1 MKQAR
6 IGSVI
11 LPLKVKIQN
20 RTGAKLKSA
29 ATAKSP
35 AGMSGALK
43 ELPVNLAVLDAR
55 GIIVDVNEAWK
66 TFARDN
72 DLRTPNFG
80 IGKNYLQLCRS
91 GAGAPAELAEN
102 LKRLI
107 AAKLDLINFVYSC

>member
-29 ATAKSP
+29 ATAESP

-72 DLRTPNFG
+72 GLRTPNFG
-80 IGKNYLQLCRS
+80 IGKNYRNYADQAR
-91 GAGAPAELAEN
+91 GAGRISGKPQ
-102 LKRLI
+102 RG
-107 AAKLDLINFVYSC
+107 